1 MSDFGGAAKPL
12 AEHPDYKIAI
22 LGVPFDEKSSYLRGA
37 AGGPAAVRSV
47 STGKCYCAY
56 TELGVNLED
65 ETVLVDVGDVD
76 TSGDMDKSFALIEK
90 AVAAILAKGATP
102 IVLGGDHSITYP
114 ILKAFARTFKP
125 LDVLHFDA
133 HPDLYEDLYGDR
145 LSHACPF
152 ARILEDETVLVDLGD
167 VDTSGDMD
175 KSFALIEKGVAAIL
189 AKGATPVVLGGD
201 HSITYPVLKAF
212 ARTFKPLDVL
222 HFDAHPD
229 LYEDLYGDRLS
240 HACPFARILEDG
252 LAASVIQVGVR
263 AITAGHRAKAL
274 KAGVRMIEM
283 KDIDGPL
290 HLRFTNPVY
299 ISFDLDA
306 LDPAFAPGVSH
317 HEPGGLTTRQALQV
331 IQSLKGRIVGL
342 DVVELNPSRD
352 PASITAAAA
361 FKIIKETA
369 GRIVR
374 PA

>member
-47 STGKCYCAY
+47 STGKCYCGY
-56 TELGVNLED
+56 TELGVN
-65 ETVLVDVGDVD
+65 
-76 TSGDMDKSFALIEK
+76 
-90 AVAAILAKGATP
+90 
-102 IVLGGDHSITYP
+102 
-114 ILKAFARTFKP
+114 
-125 LDVLHFDA
+125 
-133 HPDLYEDLYGDR
+133 
-145 LSHACPF
+145 
-152 ARILEDETVLVDLGD
+152 LEDETVLVDLGD